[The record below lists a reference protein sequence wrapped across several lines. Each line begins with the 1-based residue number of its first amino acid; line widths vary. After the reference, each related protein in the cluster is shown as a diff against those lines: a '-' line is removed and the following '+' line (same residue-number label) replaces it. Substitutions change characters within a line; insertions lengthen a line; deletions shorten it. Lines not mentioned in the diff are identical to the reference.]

1 MKIFCQKTFNHLSKT
16 PQPMSLS
23 SHINS
28 LCDLGRLQDAIT
40 LVFSNPTQMDY
51 SLYSRILQLCILRK
65 AGKEGHLIHS
75 RVLTNGLHSNPF
87 MNTKLIIFYSKMGDM
102 VTSRTLFDKM
112 PERTVVTWTA
122 LLSGYTQNGC
132 SKEALLVF
140 SAMRCKGVRPNQFT
154 YGSALRACTSLMCL
168 GRGEQIQGCIQKS
181 RLAKD
186 LYVQSA
192 LVDLYS
198 KCGKMED
205 ACYFFESMAE
215 RDVVSWNVMIG
226 GYAYQ
231 GFADDAFQ
239 LFRSMLRGGVIP
251 DRFTLGNVMKAFLRG
266 RAMMKVIQVH
276 GFIIQ
281 LGFETHNDL
290 TGSLIDAY
298 AKCGSIRIAYH
309 IYKSM
314 PKKDAISCTALITGY
329 ARQGVYSRD
338 SFDLFI
344 EIHQKH
350 LGLDVVILCSILNL
364 CANTMSLDLGR
375 QIHAL
380 AFKCQPY
387 NDVAMGNALI
397 DMYSKSGE
405 IEGANSVFN
414 EMKQKNVISWT
425 SLIAGYGK
433 HGYGHKAIALYN
445 QMEYEGLK
453 PNDVTFLTLLF
464 ACSHAGLTNEGWEC
478 FNSMVHKYK
487 ISPRAEHYSC
497 MVDLFARGGKLEEA
511 YNLICKMNIAPTAS
525 LWGAILGACHIYG
538 NMSLGEVA
546 ARHLFNMEP
555 KKSVNYVVLASIYAS
570 VGLWDSVSTTR
581 RLMEGRNIR
590 KDPGYSLFPS
600 TNKRMALLLP
610 S

>member
-1 MKIFCQKTFNHLSKT
+1 
-16 PQPMSLS
+16 
-23 SHINS
+23 
-28 LCDLGRLQDAIT
+28 
-40 LVFSNPTQMDY
+40 MDY

-65 AGKEGHLIHS
+65 AGKEGRLIHS
-75 RVLTNGLHSNPF
+75 CVLTNGLHSNPF

-112 PERTVVTWTA
+112 PERTVVTWTS

-140 SAMRCKGVRPNQFT
+140 SAMRC
-154 YGSALRACTSLMCL
+154 
-168 GRGEQIQGCIQKS
+168 E
-181 RLAKD
+181 D
-186 LYVQSA
+186 
-192 LVDLYS
+192 S

-205 ACYFFESMAE
+205 ACFIFESMAE
-215 RDVVSWNVMIG
+215 RDVVSWNAMIG
-226 GYAYQ
+226 GYVIHD
-231 GFADDAFQ
+231 FADDAFQ

-266 RAMMKVIQVH
+266 NAMMKVIQVH

-281 LGFETHNDL
+281 LGFESRNDL

-298 AKCGSIRIAYH
+298 AKCGSIRTAYH

-329 ARQGVYSRD
+329 ARQGGYSRD
-338 SFDLFI
+338 SLISSMKYIRCTGDLM
-344 EIHQKH
+344 
-350 LGLDVVILCSILNL
+350 VILCSMLNM
-364 CANTMSLDLGR
+364 CAKTMSLDLGR
-375 QIHAL
+375 QIHSL
-380 AFKCQPY
+380 AFKCQSY

-397 DMYSKSGE
+397 DMYSKSRE
-405 IEGANSVFN
+405 IEGVKSVFN
-414 EMKQKNVISWT
+414 EKKQKNVISWT

-445 QMEYEGLK
+445 QMEYEG
-453 PNDVTFLTLLF
+453 
-464 ACSHAGLTNEGWEC
+464 WEC
-478 FNSMVHKYK
+478 FNSMVRKYE
-487 ISPRAEHYSC
+487 IPPRAEQYSC

-511 YNLICKMNIAPTAS
+511 YNLICKMNIAPTAL

-546 ARHLFNMEP
+546 VRHLFNMEP

-570 VGLWDSVSTTR
+570 VGLWDSVSIMK
-581 RLMEGRNIR
+581 RLME
-590 KDPGYSLFPS
+590 
-600 TNKRMALLLP
+600 
-610 S
+610 

>member
-1 MKIFCQKTFNHLSKT
+1 
-16 PQPMSLS
+16 MSLS

-28 LCDLGRLQDAIT
+28 LFNLGRLKDALT

-65 AGKEGHLIHS
+65 AGKEGRLIHS

-87 MNTKLIIFYSKMGDM
+87 MNTKLIMFYSKMGDM

-112 PERTVVTWTA
+112 RERTVVTWTA

-181 RLAKD
+181 RFAKD
-186 LYVQSA
+186 LFVHSA

-226 GYAYQ
+226 GYANQ
-231 GFADDAFQ
+231 GFTDDAFQ
-239 LFRSMLRGGVIP
+239 LFRSMLRRGVIP
-251 DRFTLGNVMKAFLRG
+251 DCFTLGNVMKAFLRG
-266 RAMMKVIQVH
+266 SAMMKVIQVH
-276 GFIIQ
+276 GFIVQ
-281 LGFETHNDL
+281 LGVETHNDL

-329 ARQGVYSRD
+329 AHQGVYSRD
-338 SFDLFI
+338 SFDLFN
-344 EIHQKH
+344 EIHQMH
-350 LGLDVVILCSILNL
+350 LGLDGVILCSMLNM
-364 CANTMSLDLGR
+364 CANTMSLDFGR

-387 NDVAMGNALI
+387 DDVAMGNALI
-397 DMYSKSGE
+397 H
-405 IEGANSVFN
+405 I
-414 EMKQKNVISWT
+414 
-425 SLIAGYGK
+425 
-433 HGYGHKAIALYN
+433 
-445 QMEYEGLK
+445 
-453 PNDVTFLTLLF
+453 
-464 ACSHAGLTNEGWEC
+464 HAGLTNEGWEC
-478 FNSMVHKYK
+478 FNSMVLKYK
-487 ISPRAEHYSC
+487 ISRRAEHYSC

-546 ARHLFNMEP
+546 ARHLFIMEP
-555 KKSVNYVVLASIYAS
+555 EKSVNYVVLASIYAS

-581 RLMEGRNIR
+581 RLMEERSIR
-590 KDPGYSLFPS
+590 KDPGYSLLQS
-600 TNKRMALLLP
+600 TNKRMALLLL